1 MKVFNLQ
8 CDTGHR
14 FEGWF
19 ASVEACD
26 DQQRKGLLECPV
38 CESQSVRRMP
48 TAARLSMGSGLVEQ
62 AKEAGQPAPV
72 AMKGATSA
80 LSPDQIA
87 LRNKIIAMAQSLAEK
102 ADYVGRDFPE
112 QARRMHYQ
120 EAPERSIVGEA
131 TPQEASALLEEG
143 ISVVPLP
150 LAVIP
155 KKDRLQ

>member
-1 MKVFNLQ
+1 
-8 CDTGHR
+8 
-14 FEGWF
+14 
-19 ASVEACD
+19 
-26 DQQRKGLLECPV
+26 
-38 CESQSVRRMP
+38 MP

-62 AKEAGQPAPV
+62 TEEPGQSAPV
-72 AMKGATSA
+72 AMKTAA
-80 LSPDQIA
+80 PMLSPDQIA

-112 QARRMHYQ
+112 EARRMHYQ
-120 EAPERSIVGEA
+120 EAPERAIVGEA

-150 LAVIP
+150 LTVVP

>member
-26 DQQRKGLLECPV
+26 DQQHKGLLQCPV
-38 CESQSVRRMP
+38 CESQAVRRMP
-48 TAARLSMGSGLVEQ
+48 TAARLSMGTGLVAQGE
-62 AKEAGQPAPV
+62 EAVQSTAV
-72 AMKGATSA
+72 ATKGASSA

-112 QARRMHYQ
+112 EARRMHYQ
-120 EAPERSIVGEA
+120 EAPERPIVGEA

-150 LAVIP
+150 LAVVP

>member
-1 MKVFNLQ
+1 M
-8 CDTGHR
+8 
-14 FEGWF
+14 
-19 ASVEACD
+19 
-26 DQQRKGLLECPV
+26 
-38 CESQSVRRMP
+38 RRMP
-48 TAARLSMGSGLVEQ
+48 TAARLSMGTGLVEQ
-62 AKEAGQPAPV
+62 SAEEAGQSAPV
-72 AMKGATSA
+72 AMKATSSV

-112 QARRMHYQ
+112 EARRMHYQ
-120 EAPERSIVGEA
+120 EAPERPIVGEA

-150 LAVIP
+150 LAVVP